1 MSLISRIRTLARVRP
16 MPEPEL
22 PEVAETVAI
31 IMDGNGRWA
40 QEHGL
45 PRVEGHRQGAKAV
58 REVVRAAR
66 EIGLRALTLYAF
78 SAQNWQRPVEE
89 VATLMQLLRD
99 YVIEERD
106 EIMDNDIRLNAIGQL
121 HKLPGFVRER
131 LDRICGESEG
141 NRRTVLTLALSYD
154 GREEIVQA
162 ARRAARLAG
171 PGFSVADME
180 PGLWTADLPEL
191 DLLVRTSGERRISN
205 FLLWQCAYAELA
217 FSDLLWP
224 DFREMELLRVIG
236 DYQTRQRRFGLTGAQ
251 VAGKPRGS

>member
-1 MSLISRIRTLARVRP
+1 
-16 MPEPEL
+16 MPRHI
-22 PEVAETVAI
+22 AI

-40 QEHGL
+40 RQRNL
-45 PRVEGHRQGAKAV
+45 PRIEGHRHAATAV
-58 REVVRAAR
+58 RETVEQCAR
-66 EIGLRALTLYAF
+66 LGVSCLTLYSF
-78 SAQNWQRPVEE
+78 SLENWRRPRDEVEG
-89 VATLMQLLRD
+89 LMALYAHYLAS
-99 YVIEERD
+99 ERQ

-131 LDRICGESEG
+131 LDRICGESEE
-141 NRRTVLTLALSYD
+141 NHRMVLTLALSYD

-171 PGFSVADME
+171 PGFGVADME